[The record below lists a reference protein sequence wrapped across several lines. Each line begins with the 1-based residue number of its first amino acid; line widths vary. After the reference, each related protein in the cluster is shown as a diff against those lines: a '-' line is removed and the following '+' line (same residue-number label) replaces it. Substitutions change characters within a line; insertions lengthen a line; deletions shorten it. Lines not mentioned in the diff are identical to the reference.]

1 METMYIAGVFAMH
14 ESGEELGIYTAPGP
28 EMTAAK
34 VLAIG
39 MAKRTAMSS
48 CTSPDI
54 VKVYADVVEIRMD
67 TRKAATVYKATFD
80 RTGQMT
86 EEDFTVDNW

>member
-1 METMYIAGVFAMH
+1 MGTIYIAGVFVMYS
-14 ESGEELGIYTAPGP
+14 SGEELCVYTAPGP

-34 VLAIG
+34 VLASG
-39 MAKRTAMSS
+39 MAKRIALSS
-48 CTSPDI
+48 RTPSSI
-54 VKVYADVVEIRMD
+54 LKVYGDVAEIKMD

-86 EEDFTVDNW
+86 EEDYTVENW

>member
-1 METMYIAGVFAMH
+1 MDTIYVGGVFAMYA
-14 ESGEELGIYTAPGP
+14 SGEEVCVYTAPGP

-34 VLAIG
+34 VLASG
-39 MAKRTAMSS
+39 MAKRIATSS
-48 CTSPDI
+48 CTSPNI
-54 VKVYADVVEIRMD
+54 LKVYADVAEIRMG

-86 EEDFTVDNW
+86 EEDYTIENW